1 MKSKFQKLCAIGI
14 ASAMLLAAL
23 TGCGG
28 GSSSAE
34 TQQDASNEAQNSGA
48 SIKLKLAS
56 MNGEEHAS
64 ANAWRYI
71 KDELEARTNGGIQC
85 EIYWNGALGADMDNI
100 EQVKNGAPMIAC
112 AGAPLLGD
120 LVPDISIVGAPYIY
134 DDPYDYEKINESDWW
149 DSMQSALSEQGMHAY
164 NLMYCGPR
172 VVCSNKVINTPA
184 DMQGMKLRAPSS
196 PMYWEICQA
205 MTGGSATTLSF
216 SEQYNGLQ
224 QKVIDACEPSYPDL
238 YDCKLYEVTT
248 NVAETDHMILTSIF
262 YTSED
267 LYNSLSD
274 EYKTI
279 FDEVMVEAGVMYS
292 DDNKA
297 LNDEVRDLLINEY
310 GIQIDEVDIDAF
322 KEATEVVYT
331 KFPEWSEG
339 LRETV
344 RAAMGYTD

>member
-1 MKSKFQKLCAIGI
+1 MNTTFKRLCTLGL
-14 ASAMLLAAL
+14 ASALVLGTLA
-23 TGCGG
+23 GCG
-28 GSSSAE
+28 GSSSSGSSASGG
-34 TQQDASNEAQNSGA
+34 DASGG
-48 SIKLKLAS
+48 SISIKLAS

-64 ANAWRYI
+64 ARAWKYI
-71 KDELEARTNGGIQC
+71 ADELESRTDGGIQC

-100 EQVKNGAPMIAC
+100 EQVQNGAPMIAC
-112 AGAPLLGD
+112 AGSPLLGD

-134 DDPYDYEKINESDWW
+134 EDDYDYEKLNESDWW
-149 DSMQSALSEQGMHAY
+149 GTMQTALSEQGMHIY
-164 NLMYCGPR
+164 DLMYCGPR
-172 VVCSNKVINTPA
+172 VVCSNKEIHTPD

-248 NVAETDHMILTSIF
+248 NVAETNHMILTSVY
-262 YTSED
+262 YTSEE

-279 FDEVMVEAGVMYS
+279 FDEVLTEAGIIYS

-344 RAAMGYTD
+344 RAAMGYDA

>member
-1 MKSKFQKLCAIGI
+1 MKKHFKRICTIGL
-14 ASAMLLAAL
+14 ASALIVGTLA
-23 TGCGG
+23 GCGG
-28 GSSSAE
+28 QKNTSGSGSGNQASGE
-34 TQQDASNEAQNSGA
+34 TI
-48 SIKLKLAS
+48 SIKLAS
-56 MNGEEHAS
+56 MNGEDHAS
-64 ANAWRYI
+64 GNAWRYI
-71 KDELEARTNGGIQC
+71 KDELESRTDGAIKC

-100 EQVKNGAPMIAC
+100 EQVQNGAPMIAC

-134 DDPYDYEKINESDWW
+134 DDPYDYEKINASDWW
-149 DSMQSALSEQGMHAY
+149 GTIQAALSDQGMHAY
-164 NLMYCGPR
+164 DLMYCGPR
-172 VVCSNKVINTPA
+172 VVCSNQEIKTPE

-248 NVAETDHMILTSIF
+248 HVAETDHMILTSIY
-262 YTSED
+262 YTSE
-267 LYNSLSD
+267 
-274 EYKTI
+274 EFYKALPDKYKPV
-279 FDEVMVEAGVMYS
+279 FDEVLLEAGVIYS
-292 DDNKA
+292 DDNKK
-297 LNDEVRDLLINEY
+297 LNDEVRDKLVNEY
-310 GIQIDEVDIDAF
+310 NIQIDEVNMDAF

-331 KFPEWSEG
+331 KFPEWSDG

-344 RAAMGYTD
+344 RAAMGYEA